1 MSTFGDR
8 LFQFG
13 GTPVGSD
20 LLGLLGPGTVRFV
33 DPNSGSDGNSG
44 KTGDKA
50 WQTLQYAADQ
60 SGYSKTN
67 GDSTGRHDVILRL
80 PGVEEVS
87 ATIDFDGNGG
97 STSKGASIEVVAT
110 TSGLNPYGD
119 VLGAH
124 TRAASGNTD
133 NLIQI
138 LYRLISFYGLS
149 FGGRGTGSA
158 DDGTGALLAYR
169 VEGTDT
175 NIQTA
180 GGGNFHTV
188 RGCNFR
194 DDGGNDVTG
203 IYEYGAGACQIIGN
217 TFGYNA
223 ASRGPTGIV
232 IRGSGTN
239 NPFDVSIRD
248 NYFKQCPLGIDFRAA
263 TVQNVLVDNNLFQ
276 ENTLAMHFRSGW
288 SSGSTGLI
296 SNNRFSTA
304 TGSATWTN
312 SAGATGASANQ
323 TATDTGCQ
331 FAGNMYTDDDNV
343 GT

>member
-1 MSTFGDR
+1 M
-8 LFQFG
+8 
-13 GTPVGSD
+13 
-20 LLGLLGPGTVRFV
+20 
-33 DPNSGSDGNSG
+33 
-44 KTGDKA
+44 
-50 WQTLQYAADQ
+50 
-60 SGYSKTN
+60 
-67 GDSTGRHDVILRL
+67 
-80 PGVEEVS
+80 PGVEELS

-97 STSKGASIEVVAT
+97 SATKGASIEVVAT
-110 TSGLNPYGD
+110 SSGLNPYGD

-124 TRAASGNTD
+124 TRAASGHTD

-149 FGGRGTGSA
+149 FGGRGTGSS

-169 VEGTDT
+169 VDSGDA
-175 NIQTA
+175 NKQTA
-180 GGGNFHTV
+180 GGGQFATV
-188 RGCNFR
+188 QGCNFR

-203 IYEYGAGACQIIGN
+203 IYSWGAGGLQIIGN

-232 IRGSGTN
+232 IRGSDTN
-239 NPFDVSIRD
+239 NPFDISIRD
-248 NYFKQCPLGIDFRAA
+248 NYFKQCPLGIDFRPA

-276 ENTLAMHFRSGW
+276 TNTLAMHFRSGW
-288 SSGSTGLI
+288 SSSSNGLI

-304 TGSATWTN
+304 TGSGTWTN
-312 SAGATGASANQ
+312 SAGATGSTAAQ
-323 TATDTGCQ
+323 TATDTGME